1 MQESKQFAHIA
12 FTRLRG
18 TRAARAHPFDMDFLH
33 SVLLSMSNTQR
44 DLFWSEWVREKS
56 KEVEADFKFLSSR
69 WKSDSLDGRE
79 IRRASWVMWTL
90 TSTSRSLRDLATKT
104 LYEFAIKQPTVFF
117 QLAVESIAVS
127 DPYVPERMFAVAY
140 GAALSTWSDIY
151 AVEMREALPRVARE
165 IYQMM
170 FAP

>member
-1 MQESKQFAHIA
+1 M
-12 FTRLRG
+12 
-18 TRAARAHPFDMDFLH
+18 
-33 SVLLSMSNTQR
+33 
-44 DLFWSEWVREKS
+44 
-56 KEVEADFKFLSSR
+56 
-69 WKSDSLDGRE
+69 
-79 IRRASWVMWTL
+79 MWTL

-170 FAP
+170 FAPGAPYPTWHALYQQYCLGTIAIARMIDPGCLSEEEATHLLPPFS